1 MTRLPVAV
9 LLTGLFVLVNALF
22 GPAAIAAQPLGPE
35 AQLLRLDIT
44 TMNPR
49 VVTSGSET
57 LTVTAEL
64 TNVSDA
70 PILNLRGRLQLG
82 APQQSEAEVRQ
93 ALSAT
98 APTDS
103 QRTPFRQLT
112 PRLGPGESTNLTIV
126 ADLRGAPEGLVFAE
140 PGVYPM
146 LINVNGQPQN
156 AAEAR
161 LAAMNLMLP
170 VLSPP
175 DGEPLKRKTPT
186 SLSTLWPIAAKP
198 RVVSA
203 PLDGRLVLSDDGLAE
218 EMQPGGRLNALVSA
232 AEAARE
238 SAPVFSSLCFA
249 IDPELVATADAM
261 TGGYRVK
268 EEGTKTVWGDGR
280 QYAKAWLDDL
290 RTLVKDR
297 CVVAMPY
304 AGADVAALAR
314 TSPDLAKTA
323 VAQDDLLRDTLDV
336 EPQADALW
344 PTGELTDGAMTAMA
358 SAGKRVLI
366 GNPKNP
372 ASGHPIDRPTSLIT
386 GDGATSRQRAVPFD
400 SLLSLALAPG
410 SVSREVGHNATAAAD
425 DATIA
430 TQNGIA
436 ALAFH
441 AGFAES
447 TQPRPLMIVPPRLWD
462 TSASELNWMLDQI
475 EALRTARLVEPKP
488 LSDLLD
494 APADGTVRPVTSGSL
509 SPLLPPDVAGDLV
522 RADDTITDLTKAM
535 AVDPVQQVEPAELI
549 APLREGLIRVASIS
563 WRNSRAGVG
572 KAMANAED
580 QLATVLRAV
589 KITKPGRTISLA
601 SGSSPIP
608 VSINNSL
615 PVQIKV
621 RVELSH
627 TIGLRP
633 AEVSDV
639 DVPASSSRNLRIP
652 TEALRAG
659 RFNVD
664 VSIRTPGGTSLGTPT
679 RFELASTEYGAITV
693 IVTATAAGALLLLS
707 GRRIYRRL
715 RSNGTN
721 NG

>member
-35 AQLLRLDIT
+35 PQLLRLDIA

-103 QRTPFRQLT
+103 QRTPFRLLT
-112 PRLGPGESTNLTIV
+112 PRLAPGQSTDLTIV

-146 LINVNGQPQN
+146 LININGQPQN

-170 VLSPP
+170 VLSSP
-175 DGEPLKRKTPT
+175 DGEPVKPTTPT
-186 SLSTLWPIAAKP
+186 AVSTLWPIAAKP

-261 TGGYRVK
+261 TRGYRVK
-268 EEGTKTVWGDGR
+268 DGTGSVWGDGR
-280 QYAKAWLDDL
+280 QYAKAWLGKL

-304 AGADVAALAR
+304 AGAEVSALAR
-314 TSPDLAKTA
+314 TSPELAKAA
-323 VAQDDLLRDTLDV
+323 VAQDDLLRETLDV
-336 EPQADALW
+336 EPNAEALW
-344 PTGELTDGAMTAMA
+344 PAGELTDGAMTAMA
-358 SAGKRVLI
+358 AAGKRVLI

-372 ASGHPIDRPTSLIT
+372 ASGRPIDRPTSLIT
-386 GDGATSRQRAVPFD
+386 GDGATSQQRAVPFD
-400 SLLSLALAPG
+400 PVLSLALAPG
-410 SVSREVGHNATAAAD
+410 SASREVGHNATVAAD
-425 DATIA
+425 DSAIA

-441 AGFAES
+441 AGFSES
-447 TQPRPLMIVPPRLWD
+447 PGRRPLMIVPPRLWD
-462 TSASELNWMLDQI
+462 ASAGELSWMLDQV

-488 LSDLLD
+488 LSGLLE
-494 APADGTVRPVTSGSL
+494 APTDGTVQPVTSGSL
-509 SPLLPPDVAGDLV
+509 SPLLPPDVAGNLV

-549 APLREGLIRVASIS
+549 APLREGLIRVASTS
-563 WRNSRAGVG
+563 WRNNRVGVR
-572 KAMANAED
+572 KAMVNAED
-580 QLATVLRAV
+580 QLATVLGAV

-615 PVQIKV
+615 PVEIKV

-633 AEVSDV
+633 AEVSDLA
-639 DVPASSSRNLRIP
+639 VPASSSRNLRIP

-664 VSIRTPGGTSLGTPT
+664 VSIRTPGGTGLGTPT

-715 RSNGTN
+715 RSNGTS